1 MALTAVLLEADA
13 TGVTSPLLPWEPPSA
28 QELRIGHAE
37 VSNELHGRQL
47 ERPQG
52 LVDADSTN
60 LPGHVQCVVIQQ

>member
-1 MALTAVLLEADA
+1 
-13 TGVTSPLLPWEPPSA
+13 LPWEPPSA

-60 LPGHVQCVVIQQ
+60 LPGHAQCVVIQQ